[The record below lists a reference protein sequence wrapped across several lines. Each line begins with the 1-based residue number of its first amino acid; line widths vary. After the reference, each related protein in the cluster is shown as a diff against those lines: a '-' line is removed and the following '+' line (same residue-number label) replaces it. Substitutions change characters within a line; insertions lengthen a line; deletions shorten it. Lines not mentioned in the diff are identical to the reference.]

1 MSVTDFATHHA
12 TFRAEVKS
20 ALDTFIAGHSGH
32 LADIS
37 PDTRAAVTALSD
49 FLASGKRFR
58 PAFCYWGHI
67 GAGGE
72 AAPAIVI
79 ASAALELLQAAALI
93 HDDVMDRSD
102 TRRGQP
108 AVHRRFEALHRAEGM
123 QGDSE
128 QFGLAGAIL
137 AGDLA
142 LVWTDVMLYTAGFD
156 AASLARG
163 KQVLDDMRTELMA
176 GQYLDV
182 FEQARGGG
190 DVDRAL
196 RVIRYKTTAYT
207 IERPLH
213 LGAALAG
220 ASPEV
225 LAAYSAFAVPLGEA
239 FQLRDDLLGVFG
251 DPEET
256 GKPAGDDLREGKRT
270 VLLAI
275 ARARATAADQRELD
289 ALVGNADL
297 DEAGVERVRGIFEQ
311 TGALAHVEQRI
322 STNLDAALAAL
333 DSPAITRDGAAMLH
347 QIAIAATDR
356 TA

>member
-1 MSVTDFATHHA
+1 MRVQT
-12 TFRAEVKS
+12 
-20 ALDTFIAGHSGH
+20 ALDTFVSEHTAALSE
-32 LADIS
+32 IS
-37 PDTRAAVTALSD
+37 TDTHAAVTALSD
-49 FLASGKRFR
+49 FISSGKRFR
-58 PAFCYWGHI
+58 PACCYWGHL

-72 AAPAIVI
+72 DSEAIVV

-108 AVHRRFEALHRAEGM
+108 SVHRRFEALHRQERM

-142 LVWTDVMLYTAGFD
+142 LVWTDIMFYASGFD
-156 AASLARG
+156 AHTLARG
-163 KQVLDDMRTELMA
+163 KRILDDMRTELMA

-220 ASPEV
+220 AGPDV
-225 LAAYSAFAVPLGEA
+225 FAAYSNFAVPLGEA

-270 VLLAI
+270 VLLAL
-275 ARARATAADQRELD
+275 ARSRASSQEQVDLTTLIGDP
-289 ALVGNADL
+289 NL
-297 DEAGVERVRGIFEQ
+297 DEAGVNRVRAILEN
-311 TGALAHVEQRI
+311 TGAFADVETRI
-322 STNLDAALAAL
+322 ATNRDRALAAL
-333 DSPAITRDGAAMLH
+333 ESPAITRDGAAMLRE
-347 QIAIAATDR
+347 IAIAATDR